1 MKLILFLILF
11 ILILFILILLYIIRK
26 ENSKEDMQNLK
37 AYTKANKLGKKYI
50 KSIKKLPNKAAV
62 MFDIDDTLLYVNSEN
77 LIPIKSL
84 INLLNFCIDKEL
96 LIVIITARD
105 NKYRQETINDLNKN
119 NINYSILYCRN
130 NPQDNYELFK
140 SDVKKKLKIDNNIE
154 IIMSVGDQLI
164 DVLGEYSGYGLKLP
178 NKSDPNLYETSL
190 DGSKLV
196 QVKI

>member
-1 MKLILFLILF
+1 MKLILLILF
-11 ILILFILILLYIIRK
+11 LILLYIIRK

-62 MFDIDDTLLYVNSEN
+62 MFDIDDTLLYVNSDN
-77 LIPIKSL
+77 LIPIKNL

-119 NINYSILYCRN
+119 GINYSILYCRN

>member
-178 NKSDPNLYETSL
+178 NKSDPKLYETSL